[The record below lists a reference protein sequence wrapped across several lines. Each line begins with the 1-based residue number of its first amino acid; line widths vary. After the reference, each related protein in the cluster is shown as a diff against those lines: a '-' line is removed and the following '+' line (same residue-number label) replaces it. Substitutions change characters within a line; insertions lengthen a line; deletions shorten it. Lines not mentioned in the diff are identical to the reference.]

1 MNFACFFVVFWQSSE
16 PFGVRWRLRG
26 ASWQVS
32 LHKVAL
38 DLLGSELLSRFGAK
52 IVPKGGPLCISF
64 RSLGVLFE
72 LFFAGS
78 VFEALF

>member
-1 MNFACFFVVFWQSSE
+1 MNFACVFVAFWRSSE

-32 LHKVAL
+32 LHKVAP
-38 DLLGSELLSRFGAK
+38 DLLGSELPSRFGAK
-52 IVPKGGPLCISF
+52 IVPKGGPFCTYV
-64 RSLGVLFE
+64 RSLGVLFG
-72 LFFAGS
+72 LFFSGS